1 MKLLLIRFFA
11 VLVLVCASFSPA
23 AEPKPPAFDAEGV
36 AQAETKMWQA
46 YYSGD
51 FMQIGAQLMTLMN
64 RQYGL
69 ESERARD
76 IGGLFAIASMSF
88 RMAQGDYESAV
99 LPGLT
104 KAYEQLKQA
113 TGSAYDPAKAA
124 RAELDWWVARRTKGQ
139 NSAEQVGAKIADLYA
154 CLYGRPAPAFKK
166 AGLLRA
172 QAAALRD
179 AGRQNADWT
188 QIEKLL
194 KESYSELRKASDGP
208 MTRR

>member
-1 MKLLLIRFFA
+1 MNLPLKRLLMISVLAFA
-11 VLVLVCASFSPA
+11 TCSLA
-23 AEPKPPAFDAEGV
+23 AAPKPPAFDAEGV

-51 FMQIGAQLMTLMN
+51 FMQIGAQLMTLLN

-69 ESERARD
+69 APDRARD
-76 IGGLFAIASMSF
+76 IGGLFAISSMTF
-88 RMAQGDYESAV
+88 RMAQGDYEAIV

-113 TGSAYDPAKAA
+113 TGAAYDPARAA
-124 RAELDWWVARRTKGQ
+124 RAELAWWVARRTKGQ
-139 NSAEQVGAKIADLYA
+139 DSAEQVGVRISDLYA
-154 CLYGRPAPAFKK
+154 CLYGRPAPAFQK

-172 QAAALRD
+172 RAAALRD

-194 KESYSELRKASDGP
+194 KESYSELRKAI
-208 MTRR
+208 

>member
-1 MKLLLIRFFA
+1 MKILLTRSFAILVPACASLLL
-11 VLVLVCASFSPA
+11 A
-23 AEPKPPAFDAEGV
+23 AEPQPPTIDAEGV

-46 YYSGD
+46 YYSDD
-51 FMQIGAQLMTLMN
+51 FMQIGAQLMTLLN

-69 ESERARD
+69 APDRARD
-76 IGGLFAIASMSF
+76 IGGLFAISSMSF
-88 RMAQGDYESAV
+88 RMARGDYENAV

-104 KAYEQLKQA
+104 RAYEQLKQA

-154 CLYGRPAPAFKK
+154 CLYGLPAPAFKK

-172 QAAALRD
+172 QAATLRD